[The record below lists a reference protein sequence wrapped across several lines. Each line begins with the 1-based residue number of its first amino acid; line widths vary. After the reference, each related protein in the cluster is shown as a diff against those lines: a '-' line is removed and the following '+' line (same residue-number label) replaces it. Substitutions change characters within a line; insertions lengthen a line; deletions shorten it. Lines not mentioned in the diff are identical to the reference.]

1 VHHFTLS
8 GKLALEKF
16 IERKV
21 VCWCVGETGEWN
33 GFVSTAFVPQRSDR
47 TLGVPTLW
55 EEIWTVGHPNT
66 CKKDSSMSRH
76 ERKDAVISVLVCVCG
91 VVKWIILRCL
101 YACNKVDMNS
111 HYSMYIDVDAG
122 TVIRTAMSVQMRMYG
137 SKYEFCLWDLDGCI
151 LILSVNSLPKVMQR
165 R

>member
-1 VHHFTLS
+1 
-8 GKLALEKF
+8 
-16 IERKV
+16 
-21 VCWCVGETGEWN
+21 
-33 GFVSTAFVPQRSDR
+33 
-47 TLGVPTLW
+47 
-55 EEIWTVGHPNT
+55 
-66 CKKDSSMSRH
+66 
-76 ERKDAVISVLVCVCG
+76 
-91 VVKWIILRCL
+91 
-101 YACNKVDMNS
+101 MNS